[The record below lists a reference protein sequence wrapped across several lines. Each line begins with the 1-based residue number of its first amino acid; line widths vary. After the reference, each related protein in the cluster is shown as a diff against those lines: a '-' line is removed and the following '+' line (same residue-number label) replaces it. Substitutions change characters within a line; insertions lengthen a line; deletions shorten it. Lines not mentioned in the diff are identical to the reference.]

1 MTDEEFKSSPIY
13 LLPILGSLLVSI
25 VCASLVLVSEVPLDP
40 VLILPESGYGPLLNG
55 VIFVVAAGSGA
66 TLIYLLLKHG
76 VHRFVRALMGFAIS
90 VLTFAL
96 VIFYSELV
104 LVVLESILQVDLG
117 VPIAG
122 VVVLAVLA
130 TVFVV
135 VQVVWLKGRFHE
147 MIVLVFGGATGALLG
162 SYIPLL
168 SAVFILVLLAV
179 YDVVAVFRGP
189 VGKIAAKGLE
199 HLPGASF
206 AFRDIHIGLGDIT
219 FYSMLVSRV
228 FLSYGWIACAFATL
242 GVLVGSYF
250 SFKMVEKKGLFPG
263 LPFSIFLGLLAGVG
277 ASVLS

>member
-25 VCASLVLVSEVPLDP
+25 VCASLVLASEVPLDP

-76 VHRFVRALMGFAIS
+76 VHKFVRVLMGFAIS
-90 VLTFAL
+90 VLTFSL
-96 VIFYSELV
+96 VIFYADLV
-104 LVVLESILQVDLG
+104 LVVLESTLQLELG
-117 VPIAG
+117 IPIAG
-122 VVVLAVLA
+122 VVALAGLA

-135 VQVVWLKGRFHE
+135 VQVIWWKGRFYE

-228 FLSYGWIACAFATL
+228 FLSFGLLACAFATL

-250 SFKMVEKKGLFPG
+250 SFKMVEKKGMFPG

-277 ASVLS
+277 ASVLG

>member
-1 MTDEEFKSSPIY
+1 MAEEEFKSSPIY
-13 LLPILGSLLVSI
+13 LVPILGSLLVSI
-25 VCASLVLVSEVPLDP
+25 ACASLVLVSEVSMDP

-55 VIFVVAAGSGA
+55 VIFVIAAGSGA

-90 VLTFAL
+90 VLTFSL
-96 VIFYSELV
+96 VVFYSELV
-104 LVVLESILQVDLG
+104 VVVLESIAQVELG

-122 VVVLAVLA
+122 VLILAALA
-130 TVFVV
+130 TVFVI
-135 VQVVWLKGRFHE
+135 VQVVLMKGRFYE

-162 SYIPLL
+162 AYIPLL

-228 FLSYGWIACAFATL
+228 FLSFGLVPCIFAIF
-242 GVLVGSYF
+242 GVLVGSYI
-250 SFKMVEKKGLFPG
+250 SFKMVEKKGMFPG
-263 LPFSIFLGLLAGVG
+263 LPFSIFIGLLTGFG
-277 ASVLS
+277 ASLLG

>member
-1 MTDEEFKSSPIY
+1 MSEEEFKSSPIY
-13 LLPILGSLLVSI
+13 LVPIFGSLLVSI
-25 VCASLVLVSEVPLDP
+25 ACASLVLVSEVSVDP

-55 VIFVVAAGSGA
+55 VIFVIAAGSGA

-76 VHRFVRALMGFAIS
+76 VYRFVRALMGFAIS
-90 VLTFAL
+90 VLTFSL
-96 VIFYSELV
+96 VVFYSELV
-104 LVVLESILQVDLG
+104 VVVLESIAQVELG

-122 VVVLAVLA
+122 VIILAALA
-130 TVFVV
+130 TVFVT
-135 VQVVWLKGRFHE
+135 VQVVWMKGRFCE
-147 MIVLVFGGATGALLG
+147 VIVLVFGGATGALLG
-162 SYIPLL
+162 AYIPLL
-168 SAVFILVLLAV
+168 SAVFILALLAV

-228 FLSYGWIACAFATL
+228 FLSFGLVACIFATF

-250 SFKMVEKKGLFPG
+250 SFKMVEKKGMFPG
-263 LPFSIFLGLLAGVG
+263 LPFSIFLGLLTGFV
-277 ASVLS
+277 ASLLG